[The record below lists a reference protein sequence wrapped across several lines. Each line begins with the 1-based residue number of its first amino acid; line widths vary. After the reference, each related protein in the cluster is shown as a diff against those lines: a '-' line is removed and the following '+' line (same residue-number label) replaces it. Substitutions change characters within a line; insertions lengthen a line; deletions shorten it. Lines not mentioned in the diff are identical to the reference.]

1 MKSIKQFIFRL
12 ILIGAVCFGLLLIY
26 SDGLIQQQFAKNR
39 WLVPAKVYASP
50 LLIMTG
56 ESVSLERFLQELDA
70 LAYRSTIKLS
80 EPGQFQQFG
89 TEFDVYLRGFA
100 FAEGFV
106 PARKLRVI
114 FEGSRLK
121 SSQLLPDNTAH
132 TQSVFD
138 LMRFEPRLF
147 GRINPV
153 SEEDRE
159 LVNLKEVPRYLVDAL
174 LVSEDRDFYHHHG
187 ISLRG
192 IARAFGQNI
201 SSGKIAQGGST
212 LTQQLVK
219 NYFLTNE
226 KTLWR
231 KIREAVMSLVLEFR
245 YNKDDI
251 LQAYMNEVYL
261 GQDGK
266 LAIHGFARASKYYFD
281 RELSEL
287 NLNQAATLVGI
298 VRGPSYYDPYKY
310 GERAKERRNLILEQ
324 MHEHDRITQ
333 KEMESAQAKSL
344 QIVTRSKRRQSQ
356 MPAVMGMVRKQLK
369 EHYTFAQLNHDDLT
383 IFTSID
389 PFIQEQA
396 ENSLSRH
403 IDRITTYSANV
414 PKELQGAMMVSHRL
428 SGDILAVVGDKNPHY
443 EGFNRAIN
451 AYRQTGSAIKP
462 FVYLTALQR
471 PEKYTLQ
478 SIVLDKKFSLTA
490 TDGSEWNPENYDRL
504 EYGEVTLFHA
514 LSNSLNLA
522 TSRLA
527 LSVGLEHIVKQLYQ
541 AGFNRELYAFPS
553 LALGAQEMSVWELLR
568 LYQVL
573 ASGGL
578 KMESKVVQSVI
589 DSRGQLLEHYG
600 VIAERVVPEEPIYLL
615 NLTLQNVVREGTAK
629 SLPTTLKSLKVA
641 GKTGTTNDLKDS
653 WFAGF
658 SEQYLAVSWVGLD
671 ENQSTGLTG
680 ASGAMKIWADLIN
693 HIETKPLVLIKPE
706 GIVLAKQ
713 GWFGDCIPFVQGY
726 LPDDYS
732 ECD

>member
-138 LMRFEPRLF
+138 LMRFEPRLI

-527 LSVGLEHIVKQLYQ
+527 LSIGLEHIVKQLYQ

>member
-138 LMRFEPRLF
+138 LMRFEPRLI